1 MTAPI
6 CDWPGAGKGQPAATL
21 RAAGVRRWTRR
32 IHVVDPLETAN
43 FLQDINVNTTKLL
56 AWMQVIGLFAVVASL
71 VFVGLEMRQ
80 AQVISMSQTY
90 QSRTAA
96 VAEWQSAFAANPAAL
111 SAFRKAADGNEDAI
125 ATDEY
130 DALRRT
136 VTGLYYLYDNAHYQY
151 QALFVSAEFW
161 AMMRESLKTMMEIPA
176 VN

>member
-1 MTAPI
+1 
-6 CDWPGAGKGQPAATL
+6 
-21 RAAGVRRWTRR
+21 
-32 IHVVDPLETAN
+32 
-43 FLQDINVNTTKLL
+43 
-56 AWMQVIGLFAVVASL
+56 
-71 VFVGLEMRQ
+71 
-80 AQVISMSQTY
+80 
-90 QSRTAA
+90 